1 MGSLQRTSR
10 PSPITALPKEAKK
23 TTTTTKLKQ
32 NYKNS
37 LPRPSHPAKT
47 LYPSV
52 KFTNTTMR
60 KVNLKKQFNDLI
72 LPPIFAFKDPSVVTV
87 DTCVRSEVYD
97 VETNARWQV
106 TR

>member
-37 LPRPSHPAKT
+37 LPRPSHPAKK

-52 KFTNTTMR
+52 KFTNTTIR
-60 KVNLKKQFNDLI
+60 RQLYCFPEGFNLVLKKGDFRFKLVLCSSHAKG
-72 LPPIFAFKDPSVVTV
+72 LPM
-87 DTCVRSEVYD
+87 
-97 VETNARWQV
+97 
-106 TR
+106 

>member
-1 MGSLQRTSR
+1 
-10 PSPITALPKEAKK
+10 
-23 TTTTTKLKQ
+23 
-32 NYKNS
+32 
-37 LPRPSHPAKT
+37 
-47 LYPSV
+47 
-52 KFTNTTMR
+52 MR